1 MTEKQK
7 LDQLRAQ
14 LLAYSD
20 SWDIAGF
27 LMDEIRLF
35 VRSLNSY
42 KLQKLMF
49 NKTLFKRFMFL
60 LDDQNTKQLGYALD
74 DRYYLSAR
82 WASALSKKKQLD
94 SRLTHAR
101 VIQVA
106 STIKAMYVFQ
116 AVEFCNWS
124 MDRMK
129 VIDFARIRA
138 SIVKKCQ
145 SISK

>member
-1 MTEKQK
+1 MTEMQK
-7 LDQLRAQ
+7 LDQLRAA
-14 LLAYSD
+14 LLEYSD

-27 LMDEIRLF
+27 LMDEMRLF

-60 LDDQNTKQLGYALD
+60 LDDQNTKQLWYTLGD
-74 DRYYLSAR
+74 NYYMSQR
-82 WASALSKKKQLD
+82 WQLALSKKKSLPWKMTQ
-94 SRLTHAR
+94 SRI
-101 VIQVA
+101 IQVA
-106 STIKAMYVFQ
+106 SKIKAMFVFQ

-129 VIDFARIRA
+129 VIDFARIRT